1 MMKKRV
7 IVILILTIL
16 IAFSAF
22 LLWPYS
28 FSAIAPDCTSITV
41 MYIDNTLEHD
51 NETKVFEIGTEKF
64 AEIQRV
70 LESYTYHRS
79 FRTFSHDST
88 MEGNHAGYWLHIYL
102 DTGDDRKVIV
112 CGGTGE
118 ISIDGRIY
126 RVGYWGDDPSLSW
139 MSKVVEIF
147 YS

>member
-1 MMKKRV
+1 MKKR
-7 IVILILTIL
+7 ILIIFILTTL

-28 FSAIAPDCTSITV
+28 LSSIAPDCTSITV

-64 AEIQRV
+64 AEIQSV
-70 LESYTYHRS
+70 LERYTYHRS
-79 FRTFSHDST
+79 FRTFSDDSS
-88 MEGNHAGYWLHIYL
+88 MGGNHAGYWLHLYL
-102 DTGDDRKVIV
+102 DTGDDRKVII

-126 RVGYWGDDPSLSW
+126 RVGYLGDGPSLSW
-139 MSKVVEIF
+139 MNEIVDIF
-147 YS
+147 CS